1 MSKYAGEKHLYL
13 MLLIC
18 GVSFVMSKYKSKSD
32 LWLSNVQLNKSCFDV
47 NNSFSN
53 NTQDP
58 FPTMSSQGYRLEI
71 VRFHIFKSLSGPG
84 DRSDHCLV
92 LSLYDS
98 VTQPVIHQVTN
109 NVLQTTLNFIQ
120 SYK

>member
-1 MSKYAGEKHLYL
+1 MSNYAGEKHLYL

-32 LWLSNVQLNKSCFDV
+32 LWLSSVQLNESCFEV

-58 FPTMSSQGYRLEI
+58 FPTMSSQGYIDKKL
-71 VRFHIFKSLSGPG
+71 FASIFSNLYGAHATG
-84 DRSDHCLV
+84 LIIV
-92 LSLYDS
+92 LSCHS
-98 VTQPVIHQVTN
+98 MT
-109 NVLQTTLNFIQ
+109 
-120 SYK
+120 